1 MRRYWKYVKPY
12 LSAFI
17 IGPIFMIVE
26 VIGEVIMPL
35 LLSNIIDKGVIG
47 GRGISA
53 LAVEDI
59 EEVQEQLEE
68 QVDSIDEDLEE
79 FARILFDE
87 EEDDDVLAQI
97 ECPHCNKVFD
107 LTEDMIDG
115 DSDSFECPYCHEEIA
130 FEWDCDCEDC
140 SEEEENKE

>member
-1 MRRYWKYVKPY
+1 MSYIKERVSY
-12 LSAFI
+12 LKGLAEGMKIDDSTNEGKLLKA
-17 IGPIFMIVE
+17 MIE
-26 VIGEVIMPL
+26 VLDDI
-35 LLSNIIDKGVIG
+35 
-47 GRGISA
+47 A

-130 FEWDCDCEDC
+130 L
-140 SEEEENKE
+140 NGTATVRLQ